1 MNSSVLVAVGIG
13 GSFIALTLV
22 CFLLSLVPG
31 LPAKIR
37 DELASWPEQWRDLRA
52 DVVALLRRGR
62 HAGTPRPL
70 ADSGLSDA
78 DRRANARAVGQIS
91 LLRAWHTEAANA
103 VDKALITG
111 DVSVAVDEPAED
123 IEWTPVENATGEV
136 TADGNLEVTVTETV
150 SGVAPYEGAVE
161 GWSPLADVK
170 AVKDAETTVEGVTAA
185 HTVPDVEEL
194 TILARFDELVESM
207 RAWPKDLAALAE
219 QVDESFAVAGMDGE
233 QHRLWRATA
242 LTSTSGEH
250 ELVPA

>member
-13 GSFIALTLV
+13 GSFIALTLI

-37 DELASWPEQWRDLRA
+37 DELASWPEQWRDLRTDA
-52 DVVALLRRGR
+52 RSWWHFHGR
-62 HAGTPRPL
+62 HATGAPVHDVIECACELEPADAPGYDRHESECATPHLDEVEQAL
-70 ADSGLSDA
+70 AGGG
-78 DRRANARAVGQIS
+78 V
-91 LLRAWHTEAANA
+91 
-103 VDKALITG
+103 
-111 DVSVAVDEPAED
+111 VDEPVED
-123 IEWTPVENATGEV
+123 IEWTPVEDATGEV
-136 TADGNLEVTVTETV
+136 TADGHLEVTVTETI
-150 SGVAPYEGAVE
+150 SDIAPYEGAVE